1 MDDRLPWHQRLA
13 IRFHLLYCVWC
24 RRYAAQIQFLRKATK
39 ALAVESTEASTP
51 KLSVEAKEQMRK
63 HLEKALRTPQLHPL
77 NLVVRISPLVRLR
90 SVQALG
96 PSGY

>member
-1 MDDRLPWHQRLA
+1 MLNCRQVTRLVSKSMDDRLPWHQRLA

-63 HLEKALRTPQLHPL
+63 RLETALKNP
-77 NLVVRISPLVRLR
+77 
-90 SVQALG
+90 
-96 PSGY
+96 PSSSR